1 MVGCLVLKGISAH
14 RRARIFAATDGGQT
28 ARYGAQATVAPH
40 AQKKDPMPRANHT
53 DDRVVTRPRPVRRA
67 CPTFLTWNIL
77 EGILQGPQLGTL
89 VV

>member
-1 MVGCLVLKGISAH
+1 MFGYLVLKGISAH

-53 DDRVVTRPRPVRRA
+53 DSLCQRAKPVTGFNSDSIRS
-67 CPTFLTWNIL
+67 
-77 EGILQGPQLGTL
+77 Q
-89 VV
+89 